1 MYNGLDK
8 GMQEVR
14 IDRESGEIDV
24 ARGQEQSIEQRLE
37 ERVYLSMLYD
47 FYGALLKENNRRIFE
62 AYIQEDYSISEIAE
76 EMEISRQAVHD
87 AVKRITKQLKGYEEK
102 LGLLERF
109 EQQRDEMKRLHECLR
124 EMNISEEDPKGKE
137 IFRILTEII
146 ES

>member
-1 MYNGLDK
+1 MT
-8 GMQEVR
+8 
-14 IDRESGEIDV
+14 
-24 ARGQEQSIEQRLE
+24 RGQEQSIEQRLE

-87 AVKRITKQLKGYEEK
+87 AFKRITKQLKGYEEK

-109 EQQRDEMKRLHECLR
+109 EQQRSEMRRLHECLQ
-124 EMNISEEDPKGKE
+124 EMNISETDPRGQE
-137 IFRILTEII
+137 IFQILSKII
-146 ES
+146 EE

>member
-1 MYNGLDK
+1 MT
-8 GMQEVR
+8 
-14 IDRESGEIDV
+14 
-24 ARGQEQSIEQRLE
+24 RGQEHSIEQRLE

-87 AVKRITKQLKGYEEK
+87 AVKRITKQLRGYEEK

-109 EQQRDEMKRLHECLR
+109 ELQRNEMKRLHECLQ

-137 IFRILTEII
+137 IFQILSEII

>member
-1 MYNGLDK
+1 M
-8 GMQEVR
+8 
-14 IDRESGEIDV
+14 
-24 ARGQEQSIEQRLE
+24 ARGQEKSIEQRLE

-109 EQQRDEMKRLHECLR
+109 EQQRDEMKRLHECLQ

-137 IFRILTEII
+137 IFQILTEII

>member
-1 MYNGLDK
+1 MT
-8 GMQEVR
+8 
-14 IDRESGEIDV
+14 
-24 ARGQEQSIEQRLE
+24 RGQEQSIEQRLA

-109 EQQRDEMKRLHECLR
+109 ELQRNEMKRLHECLQ
-124 EMNISEEDPKGKE
+124 EMNISEEDPRGQE
-137 IFRILTEII
+137 IFQILSKII
-146 ES
+146 EE

>member
-1 MYNGLDK
+1 
-8 GMQEVR
+8 VT
-14 IDRESGEIDV
+14 
-24 ARGQEQSIEQRLE
+24 RGQEQSIEQRLE

-62 AYIQEDYSISEIAE
+62 AYIQEDYSISEIAG

-109 EQQRDEMKRLHECLR
+109 EQQRSEMRRLHECLQ
-124 EMNISEEDPKGKE
+124 EMNISETDPRGQE
-137 IFRILTEII
+137 IFQILSKII
-146 ES
+146 EE

>member
-1 MYNGLDK
+1 MAQGQDK
-8 GMQEVR
+8 T
-14 IDRESGEIDV
+14 
-24 ARGQEQSIEQRLE
+24 IEERLE

-62 AYIQEDYSISEIAE
+62 AYIQEDYSISEIAG

-109 EQQRDEMKRLHECLR
+109 ELQRNEMKRLHECLQ
-124 EMNISEEDPKGKE
+124 EMNISEEDPRGQE
-137 IFRILTEII
+137 IFQILSKII
-146 ES
+146 EE

>member
-1 MYNGLDK
+1 MT
-8 GMQEVR
+8 
-14 IDRESGEIDV
+14 
-24 ARGQEQSIEQRLE
+24 RGQEQSIEQRLE

-87 AVKRITKQLKGYEEK
+87 AVKRITKQLEGYEEK

-109 EQQRDEMKRLHECLR
+109 EQKRSEMRRLHECLQ
-124 EMNISEEDPKGKE
+124 EMNISETDPRGQE
-137 IFRILTEII
+137 IFLILSKII
-146 ES
+146 EE

>member
-1 MYNGLDK
+1 M
-8 GMQEVR
+8 
-14 IDRESGEIDV
+14 
-24 ARGQEQSIEQRLE
+24 ARQEQSIEQRLE

-109 EQQRDEMKRLHECLR
+109 EQQRSEMRRLHECLQ
-124 EMNISEEDPKGKE
+124 EMNISETDPRGQE
-137 IFRILTEII
+137 IFQILSKII
-146 ES
+146 EE

>member
-1 MYNGLDK
+1 M
-8 GMQEVR
+8 
-14 IDRESGEIDV
+14 

-62 AYIQEDYSISEIAE
+62 AYIQEDYSISEIAG

-87 AVKRITKQLKGYEEK
+87 AVKRVTKQLKGYEEK

-109 EQQRDEMKRLHECLR
+109 EQQRSEMRRLHECLQ
-124 EMNISEEDPKGKE
+124 EMNISETDPRGQE
-137 IFRILTEII
+137 IFQILSKII
-146 ES
+146 EE

>member
-1 MYNGLDK
+1 MT
-8 GMQEVR
+8 
-14 IDRESGEIDV
+14 
-24 ARGQEQSIEQRLE
+24 RGQEQSIEQRLE

-109 EQQRDEMKRLHECLR
+109 ELQRNEMKRLHECLQ

-137 IFRILTEII
+137 IFQILTEII

>member
-1 MYNGLDK
+1 MT
-8 GMQEVR
+8 
-14 IDRESGEIDV
+14 
-24 ARGQEQSIEQRLE
+24 RGQEQSIEQRLE

-87 AVKRITKQLKGYEEK
+87 AVKRITKQLRGYEEK

-109 EQQRDEMKRLHECLR
+109 ELQRNEMKRLHECLQ
-124 EMNISEEDPKGKE
+124 EMNISEEYPKGKE
-137 IFRILTEII
+137 IFQILSEII

>member
-1 MYNGLDK
+1 MAQGQDK
-8 GMQEVR
+8 T
-14 IDRESGEIDV
+14 
-24 ARGQEQSIEQRLE
+24 IEERLE

-62 AYIQEDYSISEIAE
+62 AYIQEDYSISEIAG

-109 EQQRDEMKRLHECLR
+109 EQQRSEMKRLHECLQ
-124 EMNISEEDPKGKE
+124 EMNISEEDPRGQE
-137 IFRILTEII
+137 IFQILSKII
-146 ES
+146 EE

>member
-1 MYNGLDK
+1 
-8 GMQEVR
+8 VT
-14 IDRESGEIDV
+14 
-24 ARGQEQSIEQRLE
+24 RGQEQSIEQRLE

-87 AVKRITKQLKGYEEK
+87 AVKRITKQLRGYEEK

-109 EQQRDEMKRLHECLR
+109 ELQRNEMKRLHECLQ

-137 IFRILTEII
+137 IFQILTEII

>member
-1 MYNGLDK
+1 MT
-8 GMQEVR
+8 
-14 IDRESGEIDV
+14 
-24 ARGQEQSIEQRLE
+24 RGQEPSIEQRLE

-87 AVKRITKQLKGYEEK
+87 AGKRITKQLRGYEEK

-109 EQQRDEMKRLHECLR
+109 ELQRNEMKRLHECLQ

-137 IFRILTEII
+137 IFQILSEII

>member
-1 MYNGLDK
+1 MAQGQDK
-8 GMQEVR
+8 T
-14 IDRESGEIDV
+14 
-24 ARGQEQSIEQRLE
+24 IEERLE

-62 AYIQEDYSISEIAE
+62 AYIQEDYSISEIAG

-109 EQQRDEMKRLHECLR
+109 EQQRSEMRRLHECLQ
-124 EMNISEEDPKGKE
+124 EMNISETDSRGQE
-137 IFRILTEII
+137 IFQILSKII
-146 ES
+146 EE

>member
-1 MYNGLDK
+1 MT
-8 GMQEVR
+8 
-14 IDRESGEIDV
+14 
-24 ARGQEQSIEQRLE
+24 RGQEQSIEQRLE

-47 FYGALLKENNRRIFE
+47 FYGALLKDNNRRIFE

-109 EQQRDEMKRLHECLR
+109 EQQRSEMRRLHECLQ
-124 EMNISEEDPKGKE
+124 EMNISETDPRGQE
-137 IFRILTEII
+137 IFQILSKII
-146 ES
+146 EE

>member
-1 MYNGLDK
+1 MT
-8 GMQEVR
+8 
-14 IDRESGEIDV
+14 
-24 ARGQEQSIEQRLE
+24 RGQEQSIEQRLE
-37 ERVYLSMLYD
+37 ERVYLSRLYD

-87 AVKRITKQLKGYEEK
+87 AVKRITKQLRGYEEK

-109 EQQRDEMKRLHECLR
+109 ELQRNEMKRLHECLQ

-137 IFRILTEII
+137 IFQILSEII

>member
-1 MYNGLDK
+1 MT
-8 GMQEVR
+8 
-14 IDRESGEIDV
+14 
-24 ARGQEQSIEQRLE
+24 RGQEQSIEQRLE

-124 EMNISEEDPKGKE
+124 KMNISEEDPKGKE
-137 IFRILTEII
+137 IFQILTEII

>member
-1 MYNGLDK
+1 MT
-8 GMQEVR
+8 
-14 IDRESGEIDV
+14 
-24 ARGQEQSIEQRLE
+24 RGQEQSIEQRLE

-87 AVKRITKQLKGYEEK
+87 AVNRITKQLRGYEEK

-109 EQQRDEMKRLHECLR
+109 ELQRNEMKRLHECLQ

-137 IFRILTEII
+137 IFQILSEII

>member
-1 MYNGLDK
+1 MAQGQDK
-8 GMQEVR
+8 N
-14 IDRESGEIDV
+14 
-24 ARGQEQSIEQRLE
+24 IEERLE

-62 AYIQEDYSISEIAE
+62 AYIQEDYSISEIAG

-109 EQQRDEMKRLHECLR
+109 EQQRSEMRRLHECLQ
-124 EMNISEEDPKGKE
+124 EMNISETDPRGQE
-137 IFRILTEII
+137 IFQILSKII
-146 ES
+146 EE

>member
-1 MYNGLDK
+1 MT
-8 GMQEVR
+8 Q
-14 IDRESGEIDV
+14 
-24 ARGQEQSIEQRLE
+24 GQEQSIEQRLE

-109 EQQRDEMKRLHECLR
+109 ELQRNEMKRLHECLQ

-137 IFRILTEII
+137 IFQILTEII

>member
-1 MYNGLDK
+1 MRKERKRTLAQGQDK
-8 GMQEVR
+8 T
-14 IDRESGEIDV
+14 
-24 ARGQEQSIEQRLE
+24 IEERLE

-62 AYIQEDYSISEIAE
+62 AYIQEDYSISEIAG

-109 EQQRDEMKRLHECLR
+109 EQQRSEMRRLHECLQ
-124 EMNISEEDPKGKE
+124 EMNISETDSRGQE
-137 IFRILTEII
+137 IFQILSKII
-146 ES
+146 EE

>member
-1 MYNGLDK
+1 MT
-8 GMQEVR
+8 
-14 IDRESGEIDV
+14 
-24 ARGQEQSIEQRLE
+24 RGQEQSIEQRLE

-87 AVKRITKQLKGYEEK
+87 AVKRITKQLRGYEEK

-109 EQQRDEMKRLHECLR
+109 ELQRNEMKRLHECLQ

-137 IFRILTEII
+137 IFQILSEII
-146 ES
+146 DS

>member
-1 MYNGLDK
+1 M
-8 GMQEVR
+8 
-14 IDRESGEIDV
+14 

-109 EQQRDEMKRLHECLR
+109 ERQRDEMKRLHECLQ
-124 EMNISEEDPKGKE
+124 EMNILEEDPKGKE

>member
-1 MYNGLDK
+1 
-8 GMQEVR
+8 
-14 IDRESGEIDV
+14 V

-87 AVKRITKQLKGYEEK
+87 AVKRITKQLRGYEEK

-109 EQQRDEMKRLHECLR
+109 ELQRNEMKRLHECLQ

-137 IFRILTEII
+137 IFQILSEII

>member
-1 MYNGLDK
+1 
-8 GMQEVR
+8 
-14 IDRESGEIDV
+14 
-24 ARGQEQSIEQRLE
+24 
-37 ERVYLSMLYD
+37 MLYD

-109 EQQRDEMKRLHECLR
+109 ELQRNEMKRLHECLQ
-124 EMNISEEDPKGKE
+124 EMNISETDPRGQE
-137 IFRILTEII
+137 IFQILSKII
-146 ES
+146 EE

>member
-1 MYNGLDK
+1 MT
-8 GMQEVR
+8 
-14 IDRESGEIDV
+14 
-24 ARGQEQSIEQRLE
+24 RGQEQSIEQRLE

-87 AVKRITKQLKGYEEK
+87 AVKRITKQLRGYEEK

-109 EQQRDEMKRLHECLR
+109 ELQRNEMKRLHECLQ
-124 EMNISEEDPKGKE
+124 EMNISEEDPRGKE
-137 IFRILTEII
+137 IFQILSEII

>member
-1 MYNGLDK
+1 MTW
-8 GMQEVR
+8 
-14 IDRESGEIDV
+14 
-24 ARGQEQSIEQRLE
+24 GQEQSIEQRLE

-62 AYIQEDYSISEIAE
+62 AYIQEDYSISEIAG

-109 EQQRDEMKRLHECLR
+109 EQQRSEMRRLHECLQ
-124 EMNISEEDPKGKE
+124 EMNISETDPRGQE
-137 IFRILTEII
+137 IFQILSKII
-146 ES
+146 EE

>member
-1 MYNGLDK
+1 M
-8 GMQEVR
+8 
-14 IDRESGEIDV
+14 

-37 ERVYLSMLYD
+37 ERVYLSMLYY

-109 EQQRDEMKRLHECLR
+109 ERQRDEMKRLHECLQ
-124 EMNISEEDPKGKE
+124 EMNISEEDPMGKE
-137 IFRILTEII
+137 LFQILSEII

>member
-1 MYNGLDK
+1 MT
-8 GMQEVR
+8 
-14 IDRESGEIDV
+14 
-24 ARGQEQSIEQRLE
+24 RGQEQSIEQRLE

-109 EQQRDEMKRLHECLR
+109 EQQRSEMRRLHECLQ
-124 EMNISEEDPKGKE
+124 EMNISETDPRGQE
-137 IFRILTEII
+137 IFKILSKII
-146 ES
+146 EE

>member
-1 MYNGLDK
+1 MT
-8 GMQEVR
+8 
-14 IDRESGEIDV
+14 
-24 ARGQEQSIEQRLE
+24 RGREQSIEQRLE

-87 AVKRITKQLKGYEEK
+87 AVKRITKQLRGYEEK

-109 EQQRDEMKRLHECLR
+109 ELQRNEMKRLHECLQ

-137 IFRILTEII
+137 IFQILSEII

>member
-1 MYNGLDK
+1 MT
-8 GMQEVR
+8 
-14 IDRESGEIDV
+14 
-24 ARGQEQSIEQRLE
+24 RGQEQSIEQRLE

-62 AYIQEDYSISEIAE
+62 AYIQEDYSISEIAG

-109 EQQRDEMKRLHECLR
+109 EQQRSEMRRLHECLQ
-124 EMNISEEDPKGKE
+124 EMNISETDPRGQE
-137 IFRILTEII
+137 IFQILSKII
-146 ES
+146 EE

>member
-1 MYNGLDK
+1 MT
-8 GMQEVR
+8 
-14 IDRESGEIDV
+14 
-24 ARGQEQSIEQRLE
+24 RGQEQSIEQRLE

-109 EQQRDEMKRLHECLR
+109 EQQRSEMRRLHECLQ
-124 EMNISEEDPKGKE
+124 EMSISETDPRGQE
-137 IFRILTEII
+137 IFQILSKII
-146 ES
+146 EE

>member
-1 MYNGLDK
+1 MT
-8 GMQEVR
+8 
-14 IDRESGEIDV
+14 
-24 ARGQEQSIEQRLE
+24 RGQEQSIEQRLE

-87 AVKRITKQLKGYEEK
+87 ADKRITKQLKGYEEK

-109 EQQRDEMKRLHECLR
+109 EQQRSEMRRLHECLQ
-124 EMNISEEDPKGKE
+124 EMNISETDPRGQE
-137 IFRILTEII
+137 IFQILSKII
-146 ES
+146 EE

>member
-1 MYNGLDK
+1 MV
-8 GMQEVR
+8 Q
-14 IDRESGEIDV
+14 
-24 ARGQEQSIEQRLE
+24 GQAQSIEKRLE

-109 EQQRDEMKRLHECLR
+109 EQQRGEMRRLHECLQ
-124 EMNISEEDPKGKE
+124 EMSISEDDPRGQE
-137 IFRILTEII
+137 IFRIL
-146 ES
+146 